1 MTFLYVY
8 DTIYIVDVNITNQAY
23 GQTAKGTYVEICT
36 ETQEM
41 YMYVNDKQYC
51 HTNVVTGNYGSHDT
65 THGYHKVISKSSPAR
80 LRGSSGGSSWDV
92 MVKYWLGF
100 TYDGQGI
107 HDSTWRPSTDYGK
120 QTYKGNGSHGC
131 VNTPISAVGK
141 MYSKAYI
148 GMPIIVY

>member
-1 MTFLYVY
+1 
-8 DTIYIVDVNITNQAY
+8 
-23 GQTAKGTYVEICT
+23 
-36 ETQEM
+36 
-41 YMYVNDKQYC
+41 
-51 HTNVVTGNYGSHDT
+51 
-65 THGYHKVISKSSPAR
+65 
-80 LRGSSGGSSWDV
+80 